1 MKIKKTKRISSKLSN
16 KKNLFKWKLLLFTVM
31 FLVAAGTSL
40 FFYQQ
45 VTNQFLIQATPY
57 SDQTI
62 ILDQGTENEFEVPV
76 DGKNVFEKDL
86 LPKYADYKQGSQIK
100 LNLNREMFSGYSTTL
115 NDRVLQAVK
124 TKENKVIE
132 LRLFGNYGFEGIND
146 TKEMTYGQLAL
157 IDAKGNVEKTIW
169 VAEKAPEWMPSR
181 NDPSHGAPSG
191 LYDNQN
197 GTFSIYYTGS
207 SSRRMSLLI
216 DNELNVIS
224 REKINENGHDRQGQT
239 NNRTS
244 VDYEGNRYAYVF
256 FNDSTA
262 VKEKTK
268 YNVFTID
275 AEGKYILNFK
285 LKSMNAAFDYG
296 ALIGESQKPNG
307 WRDGIDSD
315 SLIRGTNEEFIGISE
330 LNTTTGLA
338 PKFKFL
344 NIWSAAGDLLY
355 TYQPNDGK
363 GSATLNFIR
372 AISSPNEYYFTETLA
387 SEVSLKRLDIATKKV
402 ETIKVFP
409 KGTKIDFVQN
419 ENGEYSFYG
428 YITEFTG
435 IFRGYGDNPALVV
448 GRMDKN
454 FTIISLSGIASD
466 DRISLVVILSLNNE
480 NYYVGGSILGG
491 KEFVG
496 NSFPGGVKE
505 KQFSGKMTNSL
516 YGILK
521 VVDDYSPVI
530 KAEDLKINISDPS
543 FSDATV
549 LNNMLIYGTDKAD
562 RTHKDAIK
570 VYDQHDLVRSL
581 DVKDEEWLYER
592 INRNP
597 LNPTEINWQALGLDL
612 SVLGP
617 QKVTYFIT
625 DSQLQTTST
634 SRWINKI
641 DDGMDVTDEYLLK
654 ANNFHVAI
662 DDVTTLDALKVKSAS
677 GTRLWEIFDQHEL
690 VDDGT
695 SQKNKALV
703 DENQLAI
710 IKQAKIGY
718 DLKRSQAN
726 SPELEDYSEFIKPY
740 PLTVYYEYKDNNDQT
755 KRLQQRLTV
764 FVTNGTTKVDKEKN
778 KVIYGFG
785 FSYPLKKAY
794 SLTDEQIVELSKAT
808 AWKYNNVWGQDAAE
822 IDFSTNRTDE
832 YLTGTDEFKTGINN
846 ARSPRNDY
854 QLKLSATSVTD
865 EVINDL
871 IQVKLY
877 EDEVTLHL
885 RQLVQKPTTGLIV
898 PTEGYFYLDNI
909 KNVDEQSVQRFQSI
923 GKSGPQMDVEY
934 TTVKLPV
941 SFDQY
946 FYRASVILP
955 EYYKYDGYQ
964 LATTQTNVGPTQL
977 GLPKIDFRDDNNEY
991 WLTLLIS
998 PSIAEG
1004 DKLGLY
1010 GWSYGQKDSYLVE

>member
-1 MKIKKTKRISSKLSN
+1 MKIKNTKKKSSKLPN
-16 KKNLFKWKLLLFTVM
+16 KKSLFKWKLLLFTAVFM
-31 FLVAAGTSL
+31 IAVGISL
-40 FFYQQ
+40 SFYQK
-45 VTNQFLIQATPY
+45 VTKKFLIQATPY

-62 ILDQGTENEFEVPV
+62 ILDKGTENEFEVPS

-115 NDRVLQAVK
+115 NDRVIQAVK

-132 LRLFGNYGFEGIND
+132 LRLFGNYGFEGINN

-157 IDAKGNVEKTIW
+157 IDANGNVEKTIW

-181 NDPSHGAPSG
+181 NDPSHSAPSG

-216 DNELNVIS
+216 DNNLNVVS

-256 FNDSTA
+256 FNDSAA

-275 AEGKYILNFK
+275 AQGKYILNFK
-285 LKSMNAAFDYG
+285 LKAMNAAFDYG
-296 ALIGESQKPNG
+296 ALIGENQKPDG

-315 SLIRGTNEEFIGISE
+315 SLIRGTNEEFVGISE

-338 PKFKFL
+338 PKLKFL

-372 AISSPNEYYFTETLA
+372 AISSPREYYFTETLS
-387 SEVSLKRLDIATKKV
+387 SEVSLKKLDIATKKV

-419 ENGEYSFYG
+419 DNGEYSFYG
-428 YITEFTG
+428 YITEFNG
-435 IFRGYGDNPALVV
+435 IFRGYGEKPALVV

-454 FTIISLSGIASD
+454 FTIISLSGIASAD
-466 DRISLVVILSLNNE
+466 KISLVVILSLNNE
-480 NYYVGGSILGG
+480 NYYVGGNILGG
-491 KEFVG
+491 KEFVE
-496 NSFPGGVKE
+496 NSFPDGAKE

-521 VVDDYSPVI
+521 VVDDYSPII
-530 KAEDLKINISDPS
+530 KGDDLKINVSDPR
-543 FSDATV
+543 FSDVTF
-549 LNNMLIYGTDKAD
+549 LNNMLIYGTDKVD

-581 DVKDEEWLYER
+581 DLKDEEWLYDR

-597 LNPTEINWQALGLDL
+597 LNPTEINWHALGLDL
-612 SVLGP
+612 AMLGP
-617 QKVTYFIT
+617 QRITYFIT

-641 DDGMDVTDEYLLK
+641 DDGMAVTDEYLLK
-654 ANNFHVAI
+654 ASNFHVSI
-662 DDVTTLDALKVKSAS
+662 DDVATLDAVKVKNAS
-677 GTRLWEIFDQHEL
+677 GTKLWELFDQHEL
-690 VDDGT
+690 IDDGT
-695 SQKNKALV
+695 SQKDKALV
-703 DENQLAI
+703 DENQLTT
-710 IKQAKIGY
+710 IKQAKKGY
-718 DLKRSQAN
+718 DLKRSQSK

-740 PLTVYYEYKDNNDQT
+740 PLTIYYEYKDNNDQT
-755 KRLQQRLTV
+755 KKLRQDLTV
-764 FVTNGTTKVDKEKN
+764 FVTNGTTKVDIEK
-778 KVIYGFG
+778 KQVIYGFG

-794 SLTDEQIVELSKAT
+794 SLTDEQIIELSKAT
-808 AWKYNNVWGQDAAE
+808 VWKYDNIWDQNVAE
-822 IDFSTNRTDE
+822 TDFSTNRNDE
-832 YLTGTDEFKTGINN
+832 YLTGTNEFKTGINN
-846 ARSPRNDY
+846 ARNPREDY
-854 QLKLSATSVTD
+854 QLKLTTNLIPDNVT
-865 EVINDL
+865 NDL

-877 EDEVTLHL
+877 EDEVTLHV
-885 RQLVQKPTTGLIV
+885 RQLVQKSAEGLIV

-909 KNVDEQSVQRFQSI
+909 KNVDEQAVQRFQSI
-923 GKSGPQMDVEY
+923 GKSGTQIDVEY

-946 FYRASVILP
+946 FYQALVILP

-964 LATTQTNVGPTQL
+964 LASTEANLEQIQI

-998 PSIAEG
+998 PSITEG